1 MSDPIAT
8 PVWPVQAA
16 MRAFYGPVG
25 ANLVPLVPP
34 FVMTYDGKP
43 IHSFMVNA
51 RCRDSL
57 ARVLTAIWEAAGKS
71 QAVVDE
77 WGASIFGGCFNNRS
91 MLNSNTPSCHA
102 YGAAIDLDPAR
113 NPYTRDTNVKG
124 HFTPDHPV
132 TLAFAREGWI
142 WGGNWTSVKDFMHWQ
157 ASRVR

>member
-34 FVMTYDGKP
+34 FAMTYGGHP
-43 IHSFMVNA
+43 VRQFVVNA
-51 RCRDSL
+51 RCKDSL
-57 ARVLTAIWEAAGKS
+57 QRVLTAIWEAAGHS

>member
-1 MSDPIAT
+1 MSDSIAA

-43 IHSFMVNA
+43 IHSFVVNA
-51 RCRDSL
+51 RCKDSL
-57 ARVLTAIWEAAGKS
+57 ARVLIAIWEAAGKS

-91 MLNSNTPSCHA
+91 MIGGTTPSCHA

-113 NPYTRDTNVKG
+113 NPYTHNMNVKG

-142 WGGNWTSVKDFMHWQ
+142 WGGNWTGVKDYMHWQ